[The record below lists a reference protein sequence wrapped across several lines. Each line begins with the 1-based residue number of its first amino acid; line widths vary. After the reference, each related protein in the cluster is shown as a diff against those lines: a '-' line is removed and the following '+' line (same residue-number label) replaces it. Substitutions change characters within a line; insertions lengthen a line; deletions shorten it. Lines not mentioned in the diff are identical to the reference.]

1 MEKINKILKEKKWA
15 KIIEESQEALKNE
28 DSAHNFSHCLRVL
41 KNALEIAQTEG
52 GEPDVF
58 IAASFLHDIC
68 NFPKNHPKRKLSSEY
83 SAQKA
88 AEIMQPL
95 GFDQKIIEATKDAIL
110 HHSFSR
116 GSVPEKLES
125 RVFQDADRLD
135 GIGAIGIARTYVTG
149 AKFDASLYNPED
161 PFLKTGRTPDDKTN
175 TLDHFFVKLLKLENL
190 MLTPTGKKLAHERTV
205 FMQTFI
211 KTLENEIKGI

>member
-1 MEKINKILKEKKWA
+1 MEKVNDILQQEKWEQ
-15 KIIEESQEALKNE
+15 IIKTAQEVLKNE

-41 KNALEIAQTEG
+41 KNAFEIAQTEG
-52 GEPDVF
+52 GEPDIF

-88 AEIMQPL
+88 AEVMQPL
-95 GFDQKIIEATKDAIL
+95 EFDQKIIDATKDAIL

-116 GSVPEKLES
+116 GSTPKLLES

-135 GIGAIGIARTYVTG
+135 SIGAIGIARTYATG
-149 AKFDASLYNPED
+149 AKFDALLYNLED
-161 PFLKTGRTPDDKTN
+161 PFLKTNRTPDDKLN

-211 KTLENEIKGI
+211 KTLKNEII